1 MARGYRDNITTWIL
15 TFLPQS
21 AEELVSNPGSSPQ
34 DDRQCGRLLTRESL
48 TDSTEQ
54 APRPGGAH

>member
-21 AEELVSNPGSSPQ
+21 AEELVSKPESSP
-34 DDRQCGRLLTRESL
+34 RMTGSVGEGVT
-48 TDSTEQ
+48 
-54 APRPGGAH
+54 H